1 MLLTVIA
8 FFMLAP
14 NVSEAK
20 DCSHVVKLHKKLMCQ
35 AGSDDSE
42 PSTTSEKTEKVKKEK
57 KLKKERGGEDVNT
70 LEKLM
75 KKLKL
80 RK

>member
-1 MLLTVIA
+1 MMKTIKITLLLTVIA

-14 NVSEAK
+14 DVSEAK

-35 AGSDDSE
+35 AGSDVSE

-57 KLKKERGGEDVNT
+57 SSRRKEEEKT
-70 LEKLM
+70 LTL
-75 KKLKL
+75 
-80 RK
+80 

>member
-1 MLLTVIA
+1 MLPTVIA
-8 FFMLAP
+8 FFMSAP
-14 NVSEAK
+14 NVLEAK
-20 DCSHVVKLHKKLMCQ
+20 DCSHVVKLHKKLMCK

-57 KLKKERGGEDVNT
+57 GVKKERGGEDVNT

>member
-1 MLLTVIA
+1 MIKNIKIILLSAVIA
-8 FFMLAP
+8 FFMSAP
-14 NVSEAK
+14 NASEAK

-57 KLKKERGGEDVNT
+57 SSRRKEEEKMLT
-70 LEKLM
+70 L
-75 KKLKL
+75 
-80 RK
+80 

>member
-1 MLLTVIA
+1 MSV
-8 FFMLAP
+8 P

-35 AGSDDSE
+35 AGSDVSE

-80 RK
+80 KK